1 MQPQLAFS
9 MGAWDPN
16 SGAYEYTASTLIT
29 HGAIFVAHAAP
40 ALTLIW
46 SHVGQAKVGLEFLS
60 FSCLCL
66 WNVGITVVSRLM
78 LFETQA
84 GLELRG
90 ASPGLVGFYHH
101 FCCTSFYPLTSTAFP
116 SPTQPLHL
124 LSHLFTS
131 GPCPCL
137 CRIAEF

>member
-1 MQPQLAFS
+1 

-84 GLELRG
+84 AWNSEVPHLAWL
-90 ASPGLVGFYHH
+90 AFIITSAVLV
-101 FCCTSFYPLTSTAFP
+101 STP
-116 SPTQPLHL
+116 
-124 LSHLFTS
+124 
-131 GPCPCL
+131 
-137 CRIAEF
+137 